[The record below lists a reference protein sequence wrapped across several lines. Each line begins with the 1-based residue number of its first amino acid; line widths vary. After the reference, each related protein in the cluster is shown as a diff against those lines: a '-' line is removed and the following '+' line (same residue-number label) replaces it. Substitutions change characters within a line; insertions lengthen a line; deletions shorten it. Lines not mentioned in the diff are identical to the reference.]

1 MCPHHISDGLED
13 NELPC
18 YLGRAYRSMLQVL
31 NGERPLPIERTIQIN
46 PTEACSPDDYMDWV
60 WRRMR
65 LNASIPDAYLS
76 LLQTIRKNRPFS
88 IDSEISQA
96 DLTNAVVEWAG
107 NYVPIRSIPTGTAII
122 PALRIMD
129 QWPITDSWASSAAMG
144 LDEAGRH
151 AVDNAFSKAT
161 RTTYNR
167 SLIPPKHTK
176 KRRRHH

>member
-60 WRRMR
+60 WRCWRQWWNERDQIKMQFAAHR
-65 LNASIPDAYLS
+65 RTD
-76 LLQTIRKNRPFS
+76 
-88 IDSEISQA
+88 
-96 DLTNAVVEWAG
+96 
-107 NYVPIRSIPTGTAII
+107 TAII

-129 QWPITDSWASSAAMG
+129 QCPITDMWHRADMR
-144 LDEAGRH
+144 LDEPGRH
-151 AVDNAFSKAT
+151 AVDKVFSSAI
-161 RTTYNR
+161 RITYDR
-167 SLIPPKHTK
+167 FRVPPEYTK
-176 KRRRHH
+176 KRRWC